1 MSCVQTCLGVV
12 SAHTLDVV
20 FPACVCMRPRR
31 LRTSMCVH
39 VLLHASTYVY
49 IQLCPRVSMSA
60 CECLHLN
67 LRTSVCVQT
76 IKSLDASRCKWIS
89 ASGHVFCSGT
99 FRMYYKQVMCAQ
111 PSYLLYF
118 VQHGMITIRH
128 NRGVAAIADEIREQ
142 QQVAMLS
149 TRLYASIST

>member
-1 MSCVQTCLGVV
+1 MSEE
-12 SAHTLDVV
+12 D
-20 FPACVCMRPRR
+20 
-31 LRTSMCVH
+31 
-39 VLLHASTYVY
+39 YVY
-49 IQLCPRVSMSA
+49 IRLRPRVSTSA
-60 CECLHLN
+60 CECPCLHL
-67 LRTSVCVQT
+67 RARVCVQT
-76 IKSLDASRCKWIS
+76 IKSLDASRRKWIS
-89 ASGHVFCSGT
+89 ASGRVSCSRT
-99 FRMYYKQVMCAQ
+99 FRMYYKLVMCAQ